1 MEILTAWDIGP
12 VQAIVDLHLGNVF
25 YVEHVAGAPVILK
38 NIGKDN
44 PQVAAR
50 FAFEY
55 EVLCH
60 LDRCGISVALP
71 IPNRKGELLVAKDGH
86 FFTLSPYLTSHNQ
99 WLELDF
105 EGLKRLNHNCG
116 AAIGKLHVAL
126 AAFPT
131 ADLEHRTWK
140 TVFPDMLFDHSI
152 PVIQRNV
159 TQPERETFD
168 AIIAD
173 IAADMWATMENLP
186 MQLIHRDCHHG
197 NIIVD
202 GEQVSGF
209 IDCDHLS
216 LGPRV
221 FDLADF
227 IVHMIKQ
234 DVADPERTAAW
245 FGLFPAV
252 IQGYEK
258 ETPLLQEEKQALYY
272 VMVGVLLGLA
282 GWFFDTGDAA
292 KARSELEAIRWMYH
306 HRQEILGR
314 IISQDCSQICQG

>member
-1 MEILTAWDIGP
+1 MDILTVWDIGP
-12 VQAIVDLHLGNVF
+12 VQTIVDLHLGNVF
-25 YVEHVAGAPVILK
+25 RVERAAGAPVILK
-38 NIGKDN
+38 NIGKDT

-50 FAFEY
+50 FAFEC
-55 EVLCH
+55 EVLYH
-60 LDRCGISVALP
+60 LDRYGVSVALP
-71 IPNRKGELLVAKDGH
+71 IPNRNGELLVAKEGYLY
-86 FFTLSPYLTSHNQ
+86 TLSPYLTSHNQ

-105 EGLKRLNHNCG
+105 EGLRRLNYNCG
-116 AAIGKLHVAL
+116 AAIGKLHTAL

-131 ADLEHRTWK
+131 AGLEHRTWE
-140 TVFPDMLFDHSI
+140 TVLPDMLFGHSI
-152 PVIQRNV
+152 PVIQRSV
-159 TQPERETFD
+159 TRPEREAFD

-173 IAADMWATMENLP
+173 IATDLRVTTEHLP
-186 MQLIHRDCHHG
+186 TQLIHRDCHHG
-197 NIIVD
+197 NIVVD

-216 LGPRV
+216 RGPRV

-258 ETPLLQEEKQALYY
+258 ETPLLREEKQALYY
-272 VMVGVLLGLA
+272 VMLGVLLMLA
-282 GWFFDTGDAA
+282 GWFFETGDAA
-292 KARSELEAIRWMYH
+292 KAHAELEAIRWMYQQ
-306 HRQEILGR
+306 RQKVL
-314 IISQDCSQICQG
+314 DQIMSSNSLQIR

>member
-12 VQAIVDLHLGNVF
+12 VQAVADLHLGNVF
-25 YVEHVAGAPVILK
+25 RVERAAGAPMILK
-38 NIGKDN
+38 NIGKDS
-44 PQVAAR
+44 PQVTAR

-55 EVLCH
+55 EVLCQ
-60 LDRCGISVALP
+60 LDRYGVAVALP

-86 FFTLSPYLTSHNQ
+86 FFTLSPYLTSNNQ

-116 AAIGKLHVAL
+116 AAIGKLHAAL

-131 ADLEHRTWK
+131 EGLEHRTWK
-140 TVFPDMLFDHSI
+140 TVLPDMLFDHSI
-152 PVIQRNV
+152 PVIQRST
-159 TQPERETFD
+159 TQQEREAFD

-173 IAADMWATMENLP
+173 IAVDMRATTENLP

-197 NIIVD
+197 NIVVN

-216 LGPRV
+216 IGPRV

-234 DVADPERTAAW
+234 DVTDLERTAAW

-258 ETPLLQEEKQALYY
+258 ETPLLKEEKQALYY
-272 VMVGVLLGLA
+272 VMVGVLLMLA
-282 GWFFDTGDAA
+282 GWFFETGDAV
-292 KARSELEAIRWMYH
+292 KARSELEAIRWMYQ
-306 HRQEILGR
+306 HRQEIL
-314 IISQDCSQICQG
+314 DQIMSPDNLQIR

>member
-1 MEILTAWDIGP
+1 MDILTAWDIGP
-12 VQAIVDLHLGNVF
+12 VQTSVDLHLGNVF
-25 YVEHVAGAPVILK
+25 RVERAAGAPVILK
-38 NIGKDN
+38 NIGKDT

-60 LDRCGISVALP
+60 LDRCGVAVALP
-71 IPNRKGELLVAKDGH
+71 VPNRKGEFLVAKDGH
-86 FFTLSPYLTSHNQ
+86 LFTVSPYLTSHNQ

-105 EGLKRLNHNCG
+105 EGLRRLNHNCG
-116 AAIGKLHVAL
+116 AAIGKLHTAL

-131 ADLEHRTWK
+131 AGLEHRTWK
-140 TVFPDMLFDHSI
+140 TVLPDMLFDHSI
-152 PVIQRNV
+152 PVIQRSV
-159 TQPERETFD
+159 TQPERDAFD
-168 AIIAD
+168 TIIAD
-173 IAADMWATMENLP
+173 IATDLRATTEHLP
-186 MQLIHRDCHHG
+186 TQLIHRDCHHG
-197 NIIVD
+197 NIVVD

-234 DVADPERTAAW
+234 DVGNPERTAAW

-258 ETPLLQEEKQALYY
+258 ETPLSKEEKRALYY
-272 VMVGVLLGLA
+272 VMVGVLLMLA
-282 GWFFDTGDAA
+282 GWFFETGDAA
-292 KARSELEAIRWMYH
+292 KARSELGAIRWMHY
-306 HRQEILGR
+306 HRQEILE
-314 IISQDCSQICQG
+314 QIMSPDRTL